1 MQHRDGIYCLDARAT
16 SAVTRRRART
26 RRRRSHGR
34 TTGRAHI
41 EHAWLG
47 KQSQKRCFYARVFD
61 RTNARDGRTR
71 RAEGGTSGRLTRVV
85 VIVFLAQH
93 TAKELASKA
102 AAALTNK
109 GGGKLGAKDRAGGAA
124 GHAKY
129 KCPICAQATPSQ
141 KNAQDHWDSK
151 HSKLPFDFDD
161 WSDLHKEHGGTTKGI
176 GVAGGKAKTVHE
188 LQKTEA
194 GRAELARIQA
204 EKERIANLQF

>member
-1 MQHRDGIYCLDARAT
+1 
-16 SAVTRRRART
+16 V
-26 RRRRSHGR
+26 
-34 TTGRAHI
+34 
-41 EHAWLG
+41 
-47 KQSQKRCFYARVFD
+47 
-61 RTNARDGRTR
+61 
-71 RAEGGTSGRLTRVV
+71 
-85 VIVFLAQH
+85 
-93 TAKELASKA
+93 
-102 AAALTNK
+102 
-109 GGGKLGAKDRAGGAA
+109 A

-151 HSKLPFDFDD
+151 HSKLPFNFDD